1 MKKILLNDSVGFGL
15 IINLPTGILFS
26 NQTGGTACLQ
36 PEIEGLFIPIAN
48 DIFTESNALYSP
60 ETELTQYFL
69 SPKYA
74 GTGACN
80 GIDCK
85 DVAAIE
91 AILEKY
97 SLQDFITIDSAKLS
111 ESHESWIWVKI
122 NINSENNLLLKNFE
136 KTDLIGVITWC
147 NSD

>member
-1 MKKILLNDSVGFGL
+1 MKKILLHDSLGFGL
-15 IINLPTGILFS
+15 IINLPTGILIS

-36 PEIEGLFIPIAN
+36 PEIEGIYIPIAN
-48 DIFTESNALYSP
+48 DILIESYTLHSP

-80 GIDCK
+80 GIDLK
-85 DVAAIE
+85 DVEEIE
-91 AILEKY
+91 SILEKY
-97 SLQDFITIDSAKLS
+97 NLQNFISIDTEKLS

-122 NINSENNLLLKNFE
+122 NLNSENNLFLKNFG
-136 KTDLIGVITWC
+136 KTDLNGVITWC